1 MRIQRCPSSFTFA
14 AQQRAGANA
23 RVWRAS
29 EVRWLL
35 SPLTATL
42 PSSVDYTPSPSF
54 TRANDFWTRIR
65 PIDDLSATLSAPSVE
80 TAAAFCGVVDDGAQ
94 RPSLS
99 TPYSSYLASERQH
112 IVRWTTR
119 CQVAGLRAC
128 RSTLHRCS
136 VLGCRRCPK
145 RCVPISRRAPN
156 GTKTMITDTMMA
168 TEVPWKTAMAAC
180 AIRNG
185 DA

>member
-1 MRIQRCPSSFTFA
+1 MTAVTSDHNTLLLCRIHTRST
-14 AQQRAGANA
+14 
-23 RVWRAS
+23 
-29 EVRWLL
+29 
-35 SPLTATL
+35 
-42 PSSVDYTPSPSF
+42 PSF
-54 TRANDFWTRIR
+54 TCQRLLD
-65 PIDDLSATLSAPSVE
+65 PDSAHWRFERDPVTPPVE

-94 RPSLS
+94 RPFLS
-99 TPYSSYLASERQH
+99 TPYNSYLASERQH
-112 IVRWTTR
+112 AVRWTTR
-119 CQVAGLRAC
+119 CQVAVLRAC

-168 TEVPWKTAMAAC
+168 TEVPWRTAMAAC